1 MKQLPFRCK
10 KSAAGTTPDVC
21 YFRALHKAQIITLTL
36 LPVHTHIPHCT
47 EIQVLSASQSIAFI
61 VQKNV
66 GCVSSLQQPRSSILT
81 GSEHILTTVRS
92 TVRFIIWCQVNVH
105 KLCYACEMWTGG
117 NCWKVQL
124 RVVWESWNKAVS
136 TCRNMY
142 IFCGRECNI
151 SEVRLKTRPRAVTVQ
166 LSLRVPRLTPVVE
179 TEAVNIS
186 RGHRL
191 TLIES
196 KWHVHCRLSVH

>member
-1 MKQLPFRCK
+1 MPLHVWSANIVYRLKNRNMKQLPFRCK

-47 EIQVLSASQSIAFI
+47 EIEVLSASQSIAFI

-136 TCRNMY
+136 TCRNIHILWTWMQH
-142 IFCGRECNI
+142 FWSQAEDM
-151 SEVRLKTRPRAVTVQ
+151 
-166 LSLRVPRLTPVVE
+166 
-179 TEAVNIS
+179 TESCHTTTFPPSPEINTCRWD
-186 RGHRL
+186 RGG
-191 TLIES
+191 
-196 KWHVHCRLSVH
+196 